1 MPAATGA
8 AKRFVADTAAVA
20 VPVVTMPT
28 SEGMPLPVKAILLYS
43 VATPLLL
50 TANFVVPAF
59 SPPVEVTVAP

>member
-1 MPAATGA
+1 
-8 AKRFVADTAAVA
+8 
-20 VPVVTMPT
+20 
-28 SEGMPLPVKAILLYS
+28 LPVKAILLYS